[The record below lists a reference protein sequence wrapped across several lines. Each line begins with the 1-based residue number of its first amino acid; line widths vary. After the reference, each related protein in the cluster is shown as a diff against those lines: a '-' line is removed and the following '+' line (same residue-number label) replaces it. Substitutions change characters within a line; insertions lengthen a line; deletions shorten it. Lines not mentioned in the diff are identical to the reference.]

1 PVVRLS
7 DSFKEILSRESVFF
21 KRDVLS
27 PHYIPGKLPHREK
40 EIERIMRSVSP
51 GLQGEKPR
59 NLFIYGK
66 TGTGKTSTVKYVL
79 NKLNEEE
86 SGKTVPVS
94 YINCRLYGSRY
105 KVMQKIVQDHLPE
118 FAKPGYGISFFYEKM
133 LDWIEGNVKQLI
145 IVLDEVDMVKD
156 LDDLLYTLTRA
167 NDDLKAGGVSILG
180 ISNRLNFKER
190 LDPRSMSSLLE
201 TEIVFSPYNSKELVE
216 ILDAR
221 SKVGFAKGAVD
232 ESAINLAS
240 AIAAQENGDAR
251 YALKLLL
258 RGGEIAD
265 EQGEKPVTDKHV
277 EEARRSVDEGV
288 TADAISTLPDH
299 QQIVLYAIAKLTLR
313 GSRYSRLGSENGEGE
328 NYLLSGEVYED
339 YAESSKK
346 FRKIPR
352 SARWFRQYLND
363 LEMLGLITMVNS
375 GKGQRGHT
383 RFIKIAYS
391 AAKVKGIVEK
401 RLEGE

>member
-1 PVVRLS
+1 MP
-7 DSFKEILSRESVFF
+7 DSFKEILSRESVFV

-40 EIERIMRSVSP
+40 EIEKIMRSVSP
-51 GLQGEKPR
+51 AIQGEKPR

-79 NKLNEEE
+79 NKLGEE
-86 SGKTVPVS
+86 GAKAPVS
-94 YINCRLYGSRY
+94 FINCRMYGSRY
-105 KVMQKIVQDHLPE
+105 KVMQRMAQDHIPE
-118 FAKPGYGISFFYEKM
+118 HAKPGYGISYFYERL
-133 LDWIEGNVKQLI
+133 LDWIEEDGKQLI
-145 IVLDEVDMVKD
+145 VVLDEVDMVKD
-156 LDDLLYTLTRA
+156 LDDLLYTLTRS
-167 NDDLKAGGVSILG
+167 NDDLKKGGVSLVG

-201 TEIVFSPYNSKELVE
+201 TEIVFSPYNSKELAG
-216 ILDAR
+216 ILEAR
-221 SKVGFAKGAVD
+221 SKAGFAKGAVD
-232 ESAINLAS
+232 ESAINLAA
-240 AIAAQENGDAR
+240 AIAAQETGDAR
-251 YALKLLL
+251 YALKLLF

-265 EQGEKPVTDKHV
+265 EKGERPVADRHV
-277 EEARRSVDEGV
+277 EEARKSVDEGV
-288 TADAISTLPDH
+288 AADAISTLPDH

-313 GSRYSRLGSENGEGE
+313 GSRYSRLDSGNGQGE

-339 YAESSKK
+339 YVESSKK
-346 FRKIPR
+346 FHKMAR

-363 LEMLGLITMVNS
+363 LEMLGLITMVDS

-391 AAKVKGIVEK
+391 AEKIKEIVEK
-401 RLEGE
+401 HLSGE

>member
-1 PVVRLS
+1 MP
-7 DSFKEILSRESVFF
+7 DSFKEILSRESVFV

-40 EIERIMRSVSP
+40 EIERVMRSVSP
-51 GLQGEKPR
+51 ALEGGKPR

-79 NKLNEEE
+79 NKLQEEPI
-86 SGKTVPVS
+86 GKSTPIS
-94 YINCRLYGSRY
+94 FINCRLYGSRY
-105 KVMQKIVQDHLPE
+105 KVMQRIVQDHIPD
-118 FAKPGYGISFFYEKM
+118 FAKPGYGISFFYERL
-133 LDWIEGNVKQLI
+133 LDWIETDGKQLI

-156 LDDLLYTLTRA
+156 LDDLLYTLTRS
-167 NDDLKAGGVSILG
+167 NDDLKKGGVSLLG

-201 TEIVFSPYNSKELVE
+201 TEIVFSPYNSRELAS

-221 SKVGFAKGAVD
+221 SKTGFAKGAVE

-240 AIAAQENGDAR
+240 AIAAQETGDAR

-265 EQGEKPVTDKHV
+265 ERGERPVTDKHV
-277 EEARRSVDEGV
+277 EEARKSVDEGV
-288 TADAISTLPDH
+288 ATDAISTLPDH
-299 QQIVLYAIAKLTLR
+299 QQIVLYAISKLTLR
-313 GSRYSRLGSENGEGE
+313 GSRYSRLGNGDSDGE

-339 YAESSKK
+339 YVDSSKK
-346 FRKIPR
+346 FHKMPS

-363 LEMLGLITMVNS
+363 LEMLGLITMVDS

-391 AAKVKGIVEK
+391 AEKVRDIVEK
-401 RLEGE
+401 QLMGG